1 MIKLSLL
8 FIGLAILVY
17 KNVHT
22 NDYELEFFKN
32 AIAFVL
38 GISGVAFFLFGIFN
52 TAY

>member
-8 FIGLAILVY
+8 FIGLAILIY

-32 AIAFVL
+32 VIASVL
-38 GISGVAFFLFGIFN
+38 GISGVAFFLFGLFN
-52 TAY
+52 PAY

>member
-1 MIKLSLL
+1 MISLSLL

-32 AIAFVL
+32 VAASIL
-38 GISGVAFFLFGIFN
+38 GIAGVALFLFGIFN
-52 TAY
+52 PAY